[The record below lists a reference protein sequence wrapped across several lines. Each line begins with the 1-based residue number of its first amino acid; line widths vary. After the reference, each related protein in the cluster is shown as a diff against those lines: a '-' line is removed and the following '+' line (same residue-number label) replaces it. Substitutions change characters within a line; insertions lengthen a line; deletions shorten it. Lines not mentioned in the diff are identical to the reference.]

1 MEIFVKISVF
11 YYITLIL
18 FLASLTIRFF
28 YKVFLPLKLLK
39 FFNENKK
46 SKDLIVYNPISVI
59 IAAYNEENNLRR
71 NLIKVLEQDYPDFE
85 VILVDDGSVDNTR
98 EFIDELKQK
107 YSNLKYICLKSN
119 NGKKTA
125 LTKAIESSKNEIL
138 VFTDADCIPASNF
151 WLKYIGRHFIND
163 KEPVVLGFGDYK
175 KEKGFLNCFIRLDT
189 YYIAILYF
197 NAALSKHAFMGVGR
211 NLAYTKSL
219 WYKVNGFENHRH
231 ISSGDDDLF
240 INSAS
245 GMAEISIELN
255 SQAKTISIPETKWK
269 DLINQKLRHVTTSDF
284 YSFKNKLLSSGDILS
299 AWIFY
304 ASIILLTDY
313 YSTATVLMILLAY
326 YLIISVINIILSKR
340 LNCKFN
346 LFCIVLFDIF
356 AMFFYLS
363 IFLLKKLKIKF

>member
-11 YYITLIL
+11 YYIAIIF

-28 YKVFLPLKLLK
+28 YKVFFPLKLLK
-39 FFNENKK
+39 FFNKNKK
-46 SKDLIVYNPISVI
+46 AKEVIVYKPISVI

-98 EFIDELKQK
+98 EYVYELKQK
-107 YSNLKYICLKSN
+107 YCNLEYISLKSN
-119 NGKKTA
+119 IGKKTA

-151 WLKYIGRHFIND
+151 WLRYISQHFIDN
-163 KEPVVLGFGDYK
+163 KERVVLGFGDYK

-189 YYIAILYF
+189 YYIAVLYF
-197 NAALSKHAFMGVGR
+197 NAALSKRAFMGVGR
-211 NLAYTKSL
+211 NLAYNKLL

-231 ISSGDDDLF
+231 IPSGDDDLF
-240 INSAS
+240 INSVS
-245 GMAEISIELN
+245 GKAEISIELN
-255 SQAKTISIPETKWK
+255 PQAKTISIPETKWK
-269 DLINQKLRHVTTSDF
+269 DLINQKLRHVSTSDF
-284 YSFKNKLLSSGDILS
+284 YSFKNKLFSSGDILS
-299 AWIFY
+299 TWLFY
-304 ASIILLTDY
+304 TSVILLTVY
-313 YSTATVLMILLAY
+313 FSPSIVLMILLAY
-326 YLIISVINIILSKR
+326 YLIISVVNIVISKR

-346 LFCIVLFDIF
+346 IFCIALFDIF
-356 AMFFYLS
+356 AMFFYVT